1 MRGRRRCNQ
10 DSFVLNYV
18 LKLSSTGNCARGLR
32 VAAFFCDFFMKEE
45 ERRRVIPECYNYRL
59 YSESIRIFFRVVLD
73 ERQECG

>member
-1 MRGRRRCNQ
+1 
-10 DSFVLNYV
+10 
-18 LKLSSTGNCARGLR
+18 
-32 VAAFFCDFFMKEE
+32 MKEE